1 MGGEIVLIRDEVLIA
16 QLSSRQTK
24 FDSRGRTKLESK
36 EDMRSRGI
44 KSPDRA
50 DAVVG
55 VFTIRNTY
63 AGNYTKHQGFVDSA
77 DPYTNWDS
85 WGECAS
91 LSGENAGLRRHLE
104 EHLAHG
110 CSP

>member
-1 MGGEIVLIRDEVLIA
+1 MGGEIVLIRNEVLFA
-16 QLSSRQTK
+16 QLTSRQTK

-55 VFTIRNTY
+55 VFNVRRTPS
-63 AGNYTKHQGFVDSA
+63 GNYTRARGFVDSL
-77 DPYTNWDS
+77 DPYTHWDG
-85 WGECAS
+85 WGETAS
-91 LSGENAGLRRHLE
+91 LSGEDAGLRRHLE
-104 EHLAHG
+104 DTGAWTG
-110 CSP
+110 